1 MRTLVTIVALA
12 TCLAPLQGTASAGC
26 RWSDCGAFRTY
37 GWPSGFYSNS
47 CCAPCACTNGYPG
60 YAAAYS
66 DYQNAY
72 NDVRPQAV
80 DGQQS
85 AQRVEQQG
93 PVTVTAGYPPI
104 DSFPVTSERI
114 QINPLTGR
122 PMKSPI
128 LRTSSKPPTVNA
140 FDKTPAGPDVSPR
153 TYRSSSE

>member
-12 TCLAPLQGTASAGC
+12 TTLAFFQDTASAGC
-26 RWSDCGAFRTY
+26 RWSDCGGFRTY
-37 GWPSGFYSNS
+37 GWPSGYYSNP
-47 CCAPCACTNGYPG
+47 CCAPCACTDGCVG
-60 YAAAYS
+60 CAGALS
-66 DYQNAY
+66 GYQNAC
-72 NDVRPQAV
+72 NDVRLQAV
-80 DGQQS
+80 DSQQS
-85 AQRVEQQG
+85 TQKVDQQG

-104 DSFPVTSERI
+104 DSFPVASERI

-140 FDKTPAGPDVSPR
+140 FEKTPAGQDASPR